1 MESWPHAVEMTVRW
15 RDLDAFGHVN
25 NAVYLT
31 YLEAARV
38 ELWRSRMGG
47 RDARD
52 IPFVVARVE
61 IDYRRPLG
69 LGERV
74 RVELGCVSI
83 GRKSFTLAYRVLG
96 DGRPAAEARSVQVC
110 VEPGGSTIP
119 VPGALRRVLEG
130 VLLPSPGGA

>member
-1 MESWPHAVEMTVRW
+1 MRVESWPHAVEMTVRW

-38 ELWRSRMGG
+38 ELWRSRMDG

-61 IDYRRPLG
+61 IDYRSAVE
-69 LGERV
+69 LGETV
-74 RVELGCVSI
+74 RVELACESI
-83 GRKSFTLAYRVLG
+83 GRRSFTLRYRVLA
-96 DGRPAAEARSVQVC
+96 DGRLAAEARSVQVT
-110 VEPGGSTIP
+110 VDRTGRTIP
-119 VPGALRRVLEG
+119 VPEPLRKVLARIVPE
-130 VLLPSPGGA
+130 